1 MSGGIEAVGEVA
13 TGSMFAR
20 AAEPRAGEHAA
31 THGGEQEG
39 HRGLCLNCGTRLVGE
54 HCHACGQAGHVH
66 RTAGAILHDIGHG
79 VFHFEGK
86 AWRTLP
92 MLLLHPGS
100 LTRRY
105 IAGERA
111 RFVSPIALF
120 LFSVFLMF
128 AVVAN
133 LPLFSLGNGEFL
145 KGGLSDGVA
154 EARVQLEE
162 QRKKA
167 QEDIAD
173 LGNDLREERADTPP
187 DTARIA
193 RLERRLADTRQAAR
207 QIATAEQALPLPTT
221 FNVKGAP
228 PPSSDNWLDARFR
241 HAKENPKLLLYKV
254 KSSAYKFSWALIPL
268 SVPFLWLLFPFS
280 RRFGLYDH
288 AVFATYSLTFM
299 SLLTILL
306 AMLAA
311 IGTPGWILI
320 TAASIVPPIH
330 IYKQMKGAYSL
341 GRISA
346 LARTAILLGFI
357 SWAILPAFVLG
368 LVYLGVAD

>member
-1 MSGGIEAVGEVA
+1 MRPMTGGIEAIGDMA
-13 TGSMFAR
+13 TGGVFAR
-20 AAEPRAGEHAA
+20 AVEPHAGEHV
-31 THGGEQEG
+31 GGEAP
-39 HRGLCLNCGTRLVGE
+39 HHGLCLNCGTALIGE
-54 HCHACGQAGHVH
+54 HCHACGQSGHVH

-92 MLLLHPGS
+92 MLVTHPGS

-105 IAGERA
+105 VAGERA

-133 LPLFSLGNGEFL
+133 LPLFHIGDGDFLG
-145 KGGLSDGVA
+145 GGVSDGMA
-154 EARVQLEE
+154 KARVELGT
-162 QRKKA
+162 QRTKA
-167 QEDIAD
+167 VAQVADIQ
-173 LGNDLREERADTPP
+173 NDLKEERADEAPS
-187 DTARIA
+187 AERIA
-193 RLERRLADTRQAAR
+193 KLEKRLATARQAASDL
-207 QIATAEQALPLPTT
+207 ATAEKALPVPTT
-221 FNVKGAP
+221 FNVEGAP
-228 PPSSDNWLDARFR
+228 PATGSNWLDAKFR

-268 SVPFLWLLFPFS
+268 SLPFLWLLFPFS

-299 SLLTILL
+299 SLLTIVL
-306 AMLAA
+306 ALGLA
-311 IGTPGWILI
+311 IGVPGWILW
-320 TAASIVPPIH
+320 TAAVFVPPIH

-341 GRISA
+341 GRVSA
-346 LARTAILLGFI
+346 LLRTTVLLGFI
-357 SWAILPAFVLG
+357 SWAIIPAFVLG

>member
-1 MSGGIEAVGEVA
+1 MSGSIEAIGDMA
-13 TGSMFAR
+13 TGGIIAR
-20 AAEPRAGEHAA
+20 AAEPHAGDHAA
-31 THGGEQEG
+31 PHADP
-39 HRGLCLNCGTRLVGE
+39 HGLCLNCGTRLIGE
-54 HCHACGQAGHVH
+54 HCHACGQAAHVH
-66 RTAGAILHDIGHG
+66 RTAGAILHDLGHG

-92 MLLLHPGS
+92 MLLLHPGA

-105 IAGERA
+105 VAGERA

-128 AVVAN
+128 AIVAN
-133 LPLFSLGNGEFL
+133 LPLVRIGDGDFL
-145 KGGLSDGVA
+145 KGGLTDGMA
-154 EARVQLEE
+154 KARVELGE
-162 QRKKA
+162 QRKEA
-167 QEDIAD
+167 AEEIT
-173 LGNDLREERADTPP
+173 DLRKEIREEQADTPP
-187 DTARIA
+187 DAERLA
-193 RLERRLADTRQAAR
+193 RLGKRLIRAQEAAR

-221 FNVKGAP
+221 FNAEGAP
-228 PPSSDNWLDARFR
+228 PPTADNWLDAKFR

-268 SVPFLWLLFPFS
+268 SLPFLWLLFPFS

-299 SLLTILL
+299 SLLTIAL
-306 AMLAA
+306 AVLAA
-311 IGTPGWILI
+311 VGTPVWILW
-320 TAASIVPPIH
+320 TAVAIVPPIH

-341 GRISA
+341 GRVSA
-346 LARTAILLGFI
+346 LVRTTILVGFI
-357 SWAILPAFVLG
+357 MWAIVPAFVIG